1 MKDLITNMT
10 NRALID
16 ALNIT
21 LESDRLC
28 LIPIEAYHAQLLFSA
43 MQDPSIYT
51 WISSTPPTSV
61 VKLEEWWSELENRL
75 LTTQDV
81 LYLNWAV
88 QRKFDGMWVG
98 KMDVD
103 INSDNIAINIGYLF
117 FPPFWGQGYATESVR
132 LLSDHLSHAGIV
144 EQRALV
150 TFGNTASTKVLESA
164 GFLKTRIIKENDI
177 LRGVLVDDIEYIR
190 RG

>member
-1 MKDLITNMT
+1 MT

-21 LESDRLC
+21 IESDRLC
-28 LIPIEAYHAQLLFSA
+28 LITLEAYHAQLLFYA

-51 WISSTPPTSV
+51 WISSAPPTSIV
-61 VKLEEWWSELENRL
+61 ELEKWWSELADRL
-75 LTTQDV
+75 ITTHDI

-88 QRKFDGMWVG
+88 QRKCDGVWVG

-103 INSDNIAINIGYLF
+103 INSDNIAINTGYIF
-117 FPPFWGQGYATESVR
+117 FPPFWGQGYASEAAR
-132 LLSDHLSHAGIV
+132 LLAEHLAQAGII
-144 EQRALV
+144 EQRAFV
-150 TFGNTASTKVLESA
+150 TLGNIASTKVLERA
-164 GFLKTRIIKENDI
+164 GFIKTRIIKENDT